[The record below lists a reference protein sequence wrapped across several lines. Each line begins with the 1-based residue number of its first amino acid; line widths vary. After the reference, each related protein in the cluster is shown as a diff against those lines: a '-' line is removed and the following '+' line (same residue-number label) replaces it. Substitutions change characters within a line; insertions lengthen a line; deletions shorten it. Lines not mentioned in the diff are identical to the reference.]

1 MNPVHGI
8 AAVTGAGHARRK
20 GKHQVWQSTFH
31 MFVDEMQLNV
41 KFTLGPELVIKDMD
55 FAKVCLDSL
64 TKSKF
69 VQYVDRSVDLKFGK
83 NFCKLRLGH
92 TIPDKIT
99 TDQQTRLKQVTP
111 KMKPIKT
118 DQPKGGGPNAN

>member
-1 MNPVHGI
+1 
-8 AAVTGAGHARRK
+8 
-20 GKHQVWQSTFH
+20 

-99 TDQQTRLKQVTP
+99 TDQQ
-111 KMKPIKT
+111 
-118 DQPKGGGPNAN
+118 DQTEAGQTKNETNKNRPAQRWRAKCKLETTFKN